1 MPEYPEHN
9 IIIMRKQY
17 LLLSLLALLVWGCS
31 EDEFGPVLS
40 LGDKPGLTSPAANA
54 SYVITE
60 AIVDD
65 VMATFTWTAA
75 DFGYEAGI
83 DYDVQID
90 KAGNNFAA
98 PVSLGPIIKGGLSMA
113 VTNGRINGILL
124 AKDLPAGVENTM
136 EVRVVASVSSE
147 VEKLISPT
155 LSIKVNPFLQEI
167 DYPKLQVPGSYQ
179 GWNPADVTTVI
190 YSVKSD
196 GNYEGYVNMNESA
209 PKFKYTQG
217 FSWDTN
223 WGDTGADGTLEPG
236 GTDIAVPS
244 GGYYRLQVNLNAL
257 THNFLKTDWGLIGS
271 STPTGWDSDT
281 DMVYDAGS
289 GTLKLTVDLIPGF
302 IKFRA
307 NDAWDINLGD
317 DGGNRI
323 MEYGGADIAVA
334 EAGNYTVE
342 LILNQANYTYKLTKN

>member
-1 MPEYPEHN
+1 
-9 IIIMRKQY
+9 MRKQY
-17 LLLSLLALLVWGCS
+17 FLLSLLALMMWGCS

-60 AIVDD
+60 DIVDD

-75 DFGYEAGI
+75 DFGYEAGV

-98 PVSLGPIIKGGLSMA
+98 PVSLGPILKGELSMA
-113 VTNGRINGILL
+113 VTNGKVNTILL
-124 AKDLPAGVENTM
+124 AKDLPAGVPSTV

-147 VEKLISPT
+147 VDKLISPT
-155 LSIKVNPFLQEI
+155 LLINVTPFLQEI

-179 GWNPADVTTVI
+179 GWNPADLTTVI

-196 GNYEGYVNMNESA
+196 GTYEGYVNMNESA

-217 FSWDTN
+217 LTWDTN

-236 GTDIAVPS
+236 GTVILRFQA
-244 GGYYRLQVNLNAL
+244 AA
-257 THNFLKTDWGLIGS
+257 II
-271 STPTGWDSDT
+271 
-281 DMVYDAGS
+281 VY
-289 GTLKLTVDLIPGF
+289 K
-302 IKFRA
+302 
-307 NDAWDINLGD
+307 
-317 DGGNRI
+317 
-323 MEYGGADIAVA
+323 
-334 EAGNYTVE
+334 
-342 LILNQANYTYKLTKN
+342 

>member
-1 MPEYPEHN
+1 
-9 IIIMRKQY
+9 
-17 LLLSLLALLVWGCS
+17 
-31 EDEFGPVLS
+31 
-40 LGDKPGLTSPAANA
+40 
-54 SYVITE
+54 
-60 AIVDD
+60 
-65 VMATFTWTAA
+65 
-75 DFGYEAGI
+75 
-83 DYDVQID
+83 
-90 KAGNNFAA
+90 
-98 PVSLGPIIKGGLSMA
+98 
-113 VTNGRINGILL
+113 
-124 AKDLPAGVENTM
+124 M

-179 GWNPADVTTVI
+179 GWKPEDLTTVI

-196 GNYEGYVNMNESA
+196 GNYEGYINMNESA

-217 FSWDTN
+217 LSWDTN

-244 GGYYRLQVNLNAL
+244 GGYYRLNVNLNAL
-257 THNFLKTDWGLIGS
+257 THTFAKTDWGLIGS

-281 DMVYDAGS
+281 DMVYDGAS
-289 GTLKLTVDLIPGF
+289 GTLKLTVDLVPGF

-307 NDAWDINLGD
+307 NDGWDINLGD

-323 MEYGGADIAVA
+323 MEYGGADIAIE